1 MKYVFGS
8 HKIALWTGTEYLPV
22 TLEKLIERHA
32 RYRGEQVAVV
42 FENERLSWR
51 QFGARVNQ
59 LANALQA
66 RGIDKG
72 DKLATALPNCMELL
86 VAYWATVSI
95 GAVLVPLSPLLN
107 AAGLIKLL
115 NDADVRL
122 LFTTPG
128 LAAEIAPRRESL
140 PALDD
145 ANIVTIGSPPEATGF
160 SEYAGMI
167 ANCAQSPP
175 RRREIEQQDLFNIV
189 YSSGTTGM
197 PKGIM
202 HSHLVRA
209 NYGSHFAASFRMTP
223 ESVVLHT
230 GSIVFNGAFVTL
242 MPCFFIGARYVLH
255 PYFDVEAMID
265 SVSRERVTH
274 IMMVPSQIIALLQS
288 PNFTSARM
296 QSLQMLLTIG
306 APLQQQYKE
315 AVNAVIPGR
324 FYELYGLT
332 EGFVTILDRED
343 FERQPGSVGC
353 PPPGYEIRIVDD
365 AGNDL
370 AAGEIGE
377 IVGRGP
383 ILSSGYY
390 RQPELTAES
399 FRDGWLFSGDLG
411 YLDDNGFLYLAG
423 RKKDLIIS
431 GGVNVYPQDIEE
443 IAIGHDAILEA
454 AVFGVDSDKWGE
466 TPVAAVVLQPGDSSD
481 AESIRQWINARVEAR
496 FQKLSDVLIIDD
508 MPRNVAGKTLKNELR
523 ETYLANRK

>member
-1 MKYVFGS
+1 MP
-8 HKIALWTGTEYLPV
+8 T
-22 TLEKLIERHA
+22 TLENLIERHA
-32 RYRGEQVAVV
+32 RYRGDRLAVV
-42 FENERLSWR
+42 FENERLTWDG
-51 QFGARVNQ
+51 FGARVNR

-66 RGIDKG
+66 NGIGKDDKV
-72 DKLATALPNCMELL
+72 ATALPNCMELL
-86 VAYWATVSI
+86 VIYWATVSV
-95 GAVLVPLSPLLN
+95 GAVLVPLSPLLK
-107 AAGLIKLL
+107 AGGLVNLL
-115 NDADVRL
+115 QNADVRL
-122 LFTTPG
+122 VFLTPG
-128 LAAEIAPRRESL
+128 LMHELGARRDELGGIVKQNYVIVGGSGTDESRDFAEFIEGAAQ
-140 PALDD
+140 
-145 ANIVTIGSPPEATGF
+145 TPP
-160 SEYAGMI
+160 
-167 ANCAQSPP
+167 PKP
-175 RRREIEQQDLFNIV
+175 VIEQQDLFNIV
-189 YSSGTTGM
+189 YSSGTTGL

-242 MPCFFIGARYVLH
+242 MPCFFLGATYVLH
-255 PYFDVEAMID
+255 PCFEVEAMIE
-265 SVSRERVTH
+265 SVSREQVTH

-288 PNFTSARM
+288 PNFTSERM

-353 PPPGYEIRIVDD
+353 PPPGYDIRIVDD
-365 AGNDL
+365 DGNDL
-370 AAGEIGE
+370 GPGEIGE

-383 ILSSGYY
+383 ALSSGYY
-390 RQPELTAES
+390 KQPELTAAT

-411 YLDDNGFLYLAG
+411 YLDDAGFLYLAG

-443 IAIGHDAILEA
+443 IAIGHEDVIEA
-454 AVFGVDSDKWGE
+454 AVFGIDSDKWGE
-466 TPVAAVVLQPGDSSD
+466 TPVAAVVLSENSAGDAD
-481 AESIRQWINARVEAR
+481 AIREWINARVEAR
-496 FQKLSDVLIIDD
+496 FQKLSDVYIVGE
-508 MPRNVAGKTLKNELR
+508 MPRNVAGKTLKNELKDS
-523 ETYLANRK
+523 YLANRK